1 MSTATT
7 VDVVMPQMGVS
18 VSEGTIS
25 QWLKG
30 EGETI
35 EKDETLL
42 EISTDKVDTEVPS
55 PASGVVAKIIAAE
68 GETVD
73 VGALLAQIDTSGDG
87 SGSTAPAEAPAPAEQ
102 AQQQLQAEVAAAAP
116 AGAPESATPT
126 QAAQAPAPQA
136 PAPQA
141 PAAAPSN
148 GSGVPGRFVSPVVA
162 RIASEHGIDTSTVPG
177 SGSGGRVTK
186 KDILAFI
193 EGGAPVQAPAAP
205 APASAPASAPTP
217 TPAPAPAPAAATPAA
232 QVPAPAPQPVAMSG
246 GETVQ
251 NFSPMRKAIARHM
264 VESKHTSPHVTS
276 TMEVDMTRVV
286 QMRTRLKG
294 ELAQQ
299 WGVKVTF
306 THFVVRALVDAIA
319 HYPLINSEIR
329 GDSAVIKNYVNLGI
343 AVALGGG
350 EGLIVPVL
358 KHAEERNLVGLARG
372 VNDLAERARSKKLTP
387 DDVSGG
393 TFTLTNPGIYG
404 AVHGTPI
411 INQPQVAILD
421 TEAIVK
427 RAVVVTDADGNDSI
441 AIRSMM
447 NLCMSYDHR
456 LVDGAYAVQ
465 FLAHMRRSLETWD
478 EAAFIG

>member
-1 MSTATT
+1 MSGTV

-25 QWLKG
+25 QWLKA

-55 PASGVVAKIIAAE
+55 PASGVVTKIVTPE

-73 VGALLAQIDTSGDG
+73 VGALLAQIQVGG
-87 SGSTAPAEAPAPAEQ
+87 EAGAAAPAAPAEAAPA
-102 AQQQLQAEVAAAAP
+102 QQTLDAEVPAAP
-116 AGAPESATPT
+116 AAGTPESATPT
-126 QAAQAPAPQA
+126 TPELAPAVA
-136 PAPQA
+136 PAA
-141 PAAAPSN
+141 PAAAPAAAA
-148 GSGVPGRFVSPVVA
+148 VPGRFVSPVVA
-162 RIASEHGIDTSTVPG
+162 RIAAEKGIDPNTVPG

-193 EGGAPVQAPAAP
+193 DGGVAPVAAPAAAAPVAASAPAPTPIPLATPAAAAP
-205 APASAPASAPTP
+205 APVA
-217 TPAPAPAPAAATPAA
+217 APAPAAA
-232 QVPAPAPQPVAMSG
+232 APQPVTLQG
-246 GETVQ
+246 GETVVP
-251 NFSPMRKAIARHM
+251 FTPMRRAIARHM
-264 VESKHTSPHVTS
+264 VESVSTSPHVTS

-286 QMRTRLKG
+286 RMRGKLKA
-294 ELAQQ
+294 ELEQQ

-306 THFVVRALVDAIA
+306 THFAVRALVDAIA

-329 GDSAVIKNYVNLGI
+329 GESAVVKNFVNLGI
-343 AVALGGG
+343 AVALDGG

-358 KHAEERNLVGLARG
+358 KNAEEKNLVGLARG
-372 VNDLAERARSKKLTP
+372 INDLATRARSKKLMP

-421 TEAIVK
+421 TEAIIK
-427 RAVVVTDADGNDSI
+427 RPVVVTDSEGADTI

-456 LVDGAYAVQ
+456 LIDGAYAVQ
-465 FLAHMRRSLETWD
+465 FLAHLKRSLETWD
-478 EAAFIG
+478 EAAFLG

>member
-1 MSTATT
+1 MSTATV

-25 QWLKG
+25 QWLKA

-55 PASGVVAKIIAAE
+55 PASGVVTKIIAQE

-73 VGALLAQIDTSGDG
+73 VGALLAQIDTTGDG
-87 SGSTAPAEAPAPAEQ
+87 AAASPATEPAQQVLAEEVPAAPPAPAAVTPAPATPAPTPAAAPAPA
-102 AQQQLQAEVAAAAP
+102 P
-116 AGAPESATPT
+116 
-126 QAAQAPAPQA
+126 
-136 PAPQA
+136 A
-141 PAAAPSN
+141 PAAN
-148 GSGVPGRFVSPVVA
+148 GAGVPGRFVSPVVA
-162 RIASEHGIDTSTVPG
+162 RIAAERGIDPSTVPG
-177 SGSGGRVTK
+177 TGSGGRVTK

-193 EGGAPVQAPAAP
+193 EGGAPAATAAAP
-205 APASAPASAPTP
+205 APAASPAPQPIA
-217 TPAPAPAPAAATPAA
+217 TPAPSAPAPAAAA
-232 QVPAPAPQPVAMSG
+232 PAPATQPASLSG

-251 NFSPMRKAIARHM
+251 NFNPMRKAIARHM
-264 VESKHTSPHVTS
+264 VESVQTSPHVTS

-286 QMRTRLKG
+286 GMRTRLKG
-294 ELAQQ
+294 ELEQQ

-306 THFVVRALVDAIA
+306 THFVVKALIDAIA
-319 HYPLINSEIR
+319 HFPLINAEIR

-343 AVALGGG
+343 AVALDGG

-358 KHAEERNLVGLARG
+358 RNAEEKNLVGLARG
-372 VNDLAERARSKKLTP
+372 INDLAQRARTKSLMP

-427 RAVVVTDADGNDSI
+427 RPMVVTDSEGSDSI

-456 LVDGAYAVQ
+456 LIDGAYAVQ
-465 FLAHMRRSLETWD
+465 FLAHLRRSLETWD